1 MTPARLAWWI
11 YFVTVAAIIV
21 VSCTAQPVPV

>member
-11 YFVTVAAIIV
+11 YFTAIAAIIV
-21 VSCTAQPVPV
+21 ASCTAQPVPI